1 MRYATSNLRDT
12 IMGGTS
18 KKMKGGGLPI
28 DLFELLNNK
37 KEFLVKVFA
46 TLISQLGITY
56 YIMMNYN
63 PTTDEEKQMSYGF
76 KIFFLFLIQI
86 GIITIMA
93 FVPMA
98 IYLKLLLFSVF
109 SVTFGIMLSFVGQ
122 RVDPNLIKMA
132 LVSTGAIF
140 GTMFLMGLSLLA
152 LGIKLGSRFGFMLL
166 IALLILIVVRVVSL
180 FTTNYSSNIKGFS
193 LVTIILFA
201 IYIIYD
207 TNKIIQ
213 KDYYGD
219 FVTAGMDYY
228 LDIINIFINLI
239 NFNSR

>member
-18 KKMKGGGLPI
+18 KKMKGGGLPM

-56 YIMMNYN
+56 YIMMNYK

-140 GTMFLMGLSLLA
+140 GTMFLMGLSL
-152 LGIKLGSRFGFMLL
+152 SWLL
-166 IALLILIVVRVVSL
+166 V
-180 FTTNYSSNIKGFS
+180 
-193 LVTIILFA
+193 
-201 IYIIYD
+201 
-207 TNKIIQ
+207 
-213 KDYYGD
+213 
-219 FVTAGMDYY
+219 
-228 LDIINIFINLI
+228 
-239 NFNSR
+239 